1 MPSRIRDLQLE
12 AAAEQD
18 FERRNRQRAEA
29 EAMLAEE
36 EASVGPRP
44 GPMVAPPKGVP
55 VERGGAEPAPLG
67 DARLSS
73 HPKLGAAARGAI
85 VAQGAVGPA
94 LQRGLQAVGNFAGSV
109 GSAAAGAMKPDR
121 MQEMAK
127 PVADGM
133 EQLGRTMGSAEG
145 KAVADKVEDYTAR
158 RDRAAQMSG
167 LKPAGKA
174 WPDYAA
180 AKAQFE
186 TLWQSDQHEL
196 PVTEGE
202 PQVVDGAIR
211 STYTTQDGGP
221 DFDSFLED
229 MVEPGEDP
237 RTALGRV
244 MQNIAGRDGGTDAA
258 GRKLAGYTTPVTP
271 VAPPSADEAEKQSRA
286 VKPFVPGASRLPPG
300 VTRPNAFSAD
310 PSGGEN
316 GQGQNRIRVG
326 MAAHTN
332 AHELA
337 GDQRHDMEPDNGG
350 FPTTMDKWAEMF
362 RQNNNPDDERA
373 YVLMFAQ
380 QNGFDFTGVPEED
393 QYDAAQRMTAETL
406 FRYGDAEQKKWAK
419 GWGNLKGDRWHISM
433 KVNPA
438 TGKRDKPI
446 AEQPM
451 RTAAWDPTTGTFV
464 ESATDYARGQTDRL
478 RNIAAMRDKVGR
490 RATLG
495 PDKQMSEEQIAAEM
509 GADWNTLTPDQQR
522 QFTGEMERGR
532 KVHDFNV
539 ARGQAQRRGLTG
551 NAATIGAQYSME
563 MDAATTPLQKLAAAQ
578 KFGDQQGVE
587 LWSRVVAGDQ
597 GIAAAAAGA
606 RPGEPT
612 PADNITGAAA
622 ASDRVVGEALAS
634 GDIPT
639 AMAAAGDDGTEAG
652 RGRASQTVAAKAVQ
666 EWKGSESPTAQ
677 GLVLSQGMQPYL
689 RNLANTEF
697 QHAFLAGGIGGE
709 SDYGPGRGNATMA
722 KAFAERV
729 ISDNGLQGVEGLEQ
743 TLIDWWRG
751 HHGFKDSYVPGSSA
765 PPTNNPPTSMQS
777 ANDAMWSW

>member
-1 MPSRIRDLQLE
+1 MALGSMPSRIRDLQLE

-94 LQRGLQAVGNFAGSV
+94 LQRGLQAVGDFAGSV

-145 KAVADKVEDYTAR
+145 KAVADKVEDSNDR
-158 RDRAAQMSG
+158 RDRRKQM
-167 LKPAGKA
+167 GKIS
-174 WPDYAA
+174 DEERAA
-180 AKAQFE
+180 AEAQFNK
-186 TLWQSDQHEL
+186 LWEAD
-196 PVTEGE
+196 
-202 PQVVDGAIR
+202 DGAIR
-211 STYTTQDGGP
+211 TTYTTEDGRP
-221 DFDSFLED
+221 DFQSFLND

-300 VTRPNAFSAD
+300 VTRPNAFSAK

-433 KVNPA
+433 K
-438 TGKRDKPI
+438 RDDKGNRSPI
-446 AEQPM
+446 ATQPM

-464 ESATDYARGQTDRL
+464 ESATEFARGQTQRL
-478 RNIAAMRDKVGR
+478 RDISDTREAVKRSPTNFMDEGDFIQ
-490 RATLG
+490 
-495 PDKQMSEEQIAAEM
+495 QMGE
-509 GADWNTLTPDQQR
+509 DNWNSLTPAQQTK
-522 QFTGEMERGR
+522 FLGEAARGME
-532 KVHDFNV
+532 VHRFNV

-563 MDAATTPLQKLAAAQ
+563 MDAATTPLQKLAVSH
-578 KFGDQQGVE
+578 KHGDQQGIE
-587 LWSRVVAGDQ
+587 LWSRVVAGEQ
-597 GIAAAAAGA
+597 GVDAAAAGA
-606 RPGEPT
+606 RPGELT
-612 PADNITGAAA
+612 PAQNITDAAA
-622 ASDRVVGEALAS
+622 ATDSVVGQALSS
-634 GDIPT
+634 GDIPS
-639 AMAAAGDDGTEAG
+639 AMAAAGDDGTDAG
-652 RGRASQTVAAKAVQ
+652 RGRASQTVAAKSVQ
-666 EWKGSESPTAQ
+666 QWKGSESPTAQ

-689 RNLANTEF
+689 RNLANAEF
-697 QHAFLAGGIGGE
+697 QHAFLPGSIGGE

-722 KAFAERV
+722 RAFAERV
-729 ISDNGLQGVEGLEQ
+729 ISDHGLQGVDGIEQ
-743 TLIDWWRG
+743 ALIDWWRG

-765 PPTNNPPTSMQS
+765 PPSAKPPTSTGMGTVAPPGAPPTRGGS
-777 ANDAMWSW
+777 IGF

>member
-12 AAAEQD
+12 AASEQD

-36 EASVGPRP
+36 EVSAGIRP

-55 VERGGAEPAPLG
+55 AERGGAGPRPLG
-67 DARLSS
+67 DARLSAP
-73 HPKLGAAARGAI
+73 PKLGAAERNAI
-85 VAQGAVGPA
+85 TTQGAVGPA

-109 GSAAAGAMKPDR
+109 GAAAAEVVKPGR
-121 MQEMAK
+121 MQELAK
-127 PVADGM
+127 PAADGM
-133 EQLGRTMGSAEG
+133 EQLGQTMESAEG
-145 KAVADKVEDYTAR
+145 RAVADEVEDSSDR
-158 RDRAAQMSG
+158 RERRKQMGKISDEERAA
-167 LKPAGKA
+167 AE
-174 WPDYAA
+174 
-180 AKAQFE
+180 AQFNK
-186 TLWQSDQHEL
+186 LWEAD
-196 PVTEGE
+196 
-202 PQVVDGAIR
+202 DGAIR
-211 STYTTQDGGP
+211 TTYTTEDGRP
-221 DFDSFLED
+221 DFQSFLND
-229 MVEPGEDP
+229 MVAPGEDP

-244 MQNIAGRDGGTDAA
+244 MQNIAGRDGGTDSA
-258 GRKLAGYTTPVTP
+258 GRKVAGYTTPVTP

-286 VKPFVPGASRLPPG
+286 AKPFVPGASRLPRG

-337 GDQRHDMEPDNGG
+337 GDEGHDMEGAGGG

-393 QYDAAQRMTAETL
+393 QYNAAKRMTAETL

-419 GWGNLKGDRWHISM
+419 GWGKLQGDRWHISM

-438 TGKRDKPI
+438 TGKRDMPI

-478 RNIAAMRDKVGR
+478 RNISAMRDKVGR

-522 QFTGEMERGR
+522 QFTGEMERGAR
-532 KVHDFNV
+532 VFRNNV
-539 ARGQAQRRGLTG
+539 NSAQVAEIRAGTDRARGRYNDEMAQAR
-551 NAATIGAQYSME
+551 
-563 MDAATTPLQKLAAAQ
+563 TPLDSFKVAMKYGDPQAAEAYAQ
-578 KFGDQQGVE
+578 MI
-587 LWSRVVAGDQ
+587 AGDQ
-597 GIAAAAAGA
+597 EIAAAEVS
-606 RPGEPT
+606 RRGEPS
-612 PADNITGAAA
+612 AAEQITGAAGVRK
-622 ASDRVVGEALAS
+622 DVT
-634 GDIPT
+634 T
-639 AMAAAGDDGTEAG
+639 AVAAGGSPA
-652 RGRASQTVAAKAVQ
+652 AAKAVIDP
-666 EWKGSESPTAQ
+666 EGLNPTGTNREIAQ
-677 GLVLSQGMQPYL
+677 GVVSSWRDSGQLDGMSPADVVNHPGLRDYL
-689 RNLANTEF
+689 RDNVDGGAMFRGDEDWALPSWMGGLGISGNNTLSLKFAQSVIADLGLPQAPEYAQALA
-697 QHAFLAGGIGGE
+697 
-709 SDYGPGRGNATMA
+709 
-722 KAFAERV
+722 
-729 ISDNGLQGVEGLEQ
+729 
-743 TLIDWWRG
+743 DWWRSQPEVDDPAATQPQG
-751 HHGFKDSYVPGSSA
+751 APAQA
-765 PPTNNPPTSMQS
+765 PPASTPATSTATANN
-777 ANDAMWSW
+777 AMWSW